1 MGENMNISFLV
12 IIALILLV
20 GIPNTQ
26 ASFLNATS
34 DAGAWMVMKGAEGFM
49 YLIGDSIYGVVDT
62 VPNERSKT
70 DMLITELLAWNVDPY
85 SFREVRD
92 WQDYCAVAFVVIGI
106 SVLMVG
112 FVFMRLDIKSIDS
125 LIDDGYTRNRVIDA
139 LLILLAVPLL
149 SVFGVWVLLKI
160 NYILSYLIVDYMLM
174 TIPQTSNNFVIYIF
188 AGLAFILLSAVMF
201 IRAIYIVFFTAI
213 SIVVGVAYGVTELR
227 QTVTDYVYSFIK
239 IVFLQPKLLLI
250 LVIGIIVIEKI
261 PLVLINLKP
270 LAYLSLVLY
279 IGYVG
284 YKAVTGNMIT
294 NIVKVAIFKKV

>member
-1 MGENMNISFLV
+1 MNISFLV

>member
-1 MGENMNISFLV
+1 VGENMNISFLV